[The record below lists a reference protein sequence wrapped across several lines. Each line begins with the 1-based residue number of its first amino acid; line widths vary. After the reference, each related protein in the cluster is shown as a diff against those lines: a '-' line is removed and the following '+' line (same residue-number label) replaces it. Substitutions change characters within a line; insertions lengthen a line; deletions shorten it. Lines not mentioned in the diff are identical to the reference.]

1 LQNGVA
7 SDAEAAGSATAAT
20 AAGRGTTPGRSDS
33 LSDRALILLLAA
45 ITASGPI
52 ALNIYLPALPLV
64 QADFGVSLARAQ
76 STLSIA
82 LIGFAVGI
90 LVYGPL
96 SDRFGRRPI
105 VLAGLGIYL
114 AGTVLCLL
122 APTIEWL
129 TAGRAVQS
137 LGAAAGL
144 VVSRAIVGD
153 LYPRERMARTLA
165 YLTMVMVVG
174 PMISPILGGWISVQW
189 SWRGTFVFLLLLV
202 GSVATL
208 AWLRLPETRPA
219 GARSST
225 ARAIAG
231 ASVALLRRRA
241 FSGYMLQGSVIYAT
255 FLVLISL
262 APYVMVDALGRPPTE
277 FGAYY
282 LLLAVG
288 YFCGNWSVTRLTARR
303 GVEWLMLQGVAIS
316 AISCLVALG
325 LFWSGLTHPLALFI
339 PIGILG
345 FGQGMALPN
354 ITASAVAL
362 APGNAGVASSLL
374 GFAQQLIGAL
384 CVQAMSLFPTDSA
397 YPMLIFCAAS
407 GCLAW
412 TGLALQNR
420 LASGAD
426 PQPRHEPSD

>member
-1 LQNGVA
+1 MQDGLA
-7 SDAEAAGSATAAT
+7 SDADTAGSATAAAT
-20 AAGRGTTPGRSDS
+20 AERGRPPGRTGS

-64 QADFGVSLARAQ
+64 QADFGVSLAQAQ

-82 LIGFAVGI
+82 LIGFAAGI
-90 LVYGPL
+90 LIYGPL
-96 SDRFGRRPI
+96 SDRFGRRRV

-114 AGTVLCLL
+114 AGTLLCLI

-153 LYPRERMARTLA
+153 LFPRERMAKTLA

-174 PMISPILGGWISVQW
+174 PMVSPILGGWISVQW

-202 GSVATL
+202 GAVAIL

-219 GARSST
+219 DARSSS
-225 ARAIAG
+225 ARAIAS
-231 ASVALLRRRA
+231 ASVDLLRRRS

-262 APYVMVDALGRPPTE
+262 APYVMVDALDRPPTE

-282 LLLAVG
+282 LLLALG
-288 YFCGNWSVTRLTARR
+288 YFCGNWSVTRLTSRR

-316 AISCLVALG
+316 AVSCLVALALFG
-325 LFWSGLTHPLALFI
+325 LGFTHPLALFG
-339 PIGILG
+339 PIAVLG

-374 GFAQQLIGAL
+374 GFAQQLVGAA
-384 CVQAMSLFPTDSA
+384 CVQGMSVFPTDSA
-397 YPMLIFCAAS
+397 YPMLIFCATC

-412 TGLALQNR
+412 AGLTIQNR

-426 PQPRHEPSD
+426 APQRHRTSD

>member
-1 LQNGVA
+1 MQDGLA
-7 SDAEAAGSATAAT
+7 SDAETTGSATAAAT
-20 AAGRGTTPGRSDS
+20 ADRDGATGAPGS

-82 LIGFAVGI
+82 LLGFAAGI
-90 LVYGPL
+90 LIYGPL
-96 SDRFGRRPI
+96 SDRFGRRPV
-105 VLAGLGIYL
+105 VLAGLGVYL
-114 AGTVLCLL
+114 AGTLLCLI

-129 TAGRAVQS
+129 TVGRAVQS
-137 LGAAAGL
+137 LGAAAGV

-153 LYPRERMARTLA
+153 LYPRERMAKTLA
-165 YLTMVMVVG
+165 YLTMVMVFG
-174 PMISPILGGWISVQW
+174 PMVSPIFGGWISVQW
-189 SWRGTFVFLLLLV
+189 SWRGTFVFLLVMV
-202 GSVATL
+202 GAVATL
-208 AWLRLPETRPA
+208 AWRRLPETRPA
-219 GARSST
+219 GATSSS
-225 ARAIAG
+225 ARAIAS
-231 ASVALLRRRA
+231 ASVTLLRRRS

-262 APYVMVDALGRPPTE
+262 APYVMVDALDRPPTE

-282 LLLAVG
+282 LLLAIG

-316 AISCLVALG
+316 AVACLVALG
-325 LFWSGLTHPLALFI
+325 LFWLGFTHPLALFV
-339 PIGILG
+339 PIGVLG

-362 APGNAGVASSLL
+362 APGSAGVASSLL
-374 GFAQQLIGAL
+374 GFAQQLVGAA
-384 CVQAMSLFPTDSA
+384 CVQAMSVFPTDSA
-397 YPMLIFCAAS
+397 YPMLIFCAVS
-407 GCLAW
+407 RCLAW
-412 TGLALQNR
+412 VGLTIQNR
-420 LASGAD
+420 LASGASR
-426 PQPRHEPSD
+426 PHPHGSSD